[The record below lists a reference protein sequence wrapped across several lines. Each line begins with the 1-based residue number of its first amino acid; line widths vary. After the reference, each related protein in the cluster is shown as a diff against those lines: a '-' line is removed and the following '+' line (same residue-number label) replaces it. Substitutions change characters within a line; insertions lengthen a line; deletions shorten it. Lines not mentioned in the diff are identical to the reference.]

1 MKAILIL
8 SILLSG
14 CAMTPRQADALMQ
27 FGRDMQAMQ
36 PPPARNVY
44 CDTYRVGN
52 TLRTVCR

>member
-14 CAMTPRQADALMQ
+14 CAMTPQQADALMQ
-27 FGRDMQAMQ
+27 FGQNMQARQ
-36 PPPARNVY
+36 PARQVY

-52 TLRTVCR
+52 TLRTVCK